1 MSSIA
6 QRIARLAL
14 GTTDSQSLRIL
25 LADLWSQLRSS
36 PLASAGLVI
45 TAGGSTTFKTGAT
58 PIDVLVNGVL
68 VVLGAA
74 TGSGALAGTILQNNF
89 GGWILY
95 VNAAGAVLTQFM
107 NQAATLAGV
116 TWPATPAGYVA
127 IGYVRLNPTTGAFIG
142 ATTLLDAAN
151 TNPVYGNFVGA
162 IDPGSSLFA
171 A

>member
-14 GTTDSQSLRIL
+14 GTTDNQSLRIL
-25 LADLWSQLRSS
+25 LMDLLAQLRSG
-36 PLASAGLVI
+36 PMASAGLAI
-45 TAGGSTTFKTGAT
+45 NGAGNAQFKTVNL
-58 PIDVLVNGVL
+58 IEVLVNAVM
-68 VVLGAA
+68 VSIAA
-74 TGSGALAGTILQNNF
+74 NTASGALAGTVLQNNF
-89 GGWILY
+89 GGWVLY

-127 IGYVRLNPTTGAFIG
+127 IGYVHVNPTTAAFIG
-142 ATTLLDAAN
+142 GTTLLDAAN
-151 TNPVYGNFVGA
+151 TNAVYGNFVGPF
-162 IDPGSSLFA
+162 DPGSSLFA